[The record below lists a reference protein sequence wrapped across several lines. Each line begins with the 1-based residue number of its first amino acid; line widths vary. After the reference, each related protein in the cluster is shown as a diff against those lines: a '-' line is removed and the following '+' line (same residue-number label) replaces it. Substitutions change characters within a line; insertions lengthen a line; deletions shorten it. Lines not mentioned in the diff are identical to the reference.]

1 MPVRSDDREEDQELE
16 WEELPEPG
24 RDRPTIKRRQ
34 PEVQTALDWAS
45 FYWKPDP
52 KNFLKGISNYSIYKE
67 SLLLQLECIG
77 YEPET
82 KLTRLDEL
90 KLAAVVQRT
99 VVPEL
104 AELIAGMKSGSSMMR
119 LFEST
124 FRREG
129 TVQLEALWSK
139 LTNLKYEGG
148 CPITFVTRFK
158 TDVRNYQNAGGT
170 LSDFQIMMFFKQAV
184 REKAKKWHE
193 MVSSFAQFQEWK
205 LGSLLQS
212 FTSYHHERIGKGDNS
227 NNSKPQFQGTLGS

>member
-1 MPVRSDDREEDQELE
+1 MPVRSHDREDDQELE

-24 RDRPTIKRRQ
+24 RNRPTTKRRQ
-34 PEVQTALDWAS
+34 PEVQTALDWAL

-90 KLAAVVQRT
+90 KLVAVVQRT
-99 VVPEL
+99 VVPKL
-104 AELIAGMKSGSSMMR
+104 AELIAGIKSGSSIMR

-124 FRREG
+124 FRRKG

-139 LTNLKYEGG
+139 LINLKYEGG

-170 LSDFQIMMFFKQAV
+170 LSDF
-184 REKAKKWHE
+184 
-193 MVSSFAQFQEWK
+193 
-205 LGSLLQS
+205 
-212 FTSYHHERIGKGDNS
+212 
-227 NNSKPQFQGTLGS
+227 